1 MPTKAAFPDTT
12 NFKTL
17 SFRDIKS
24 RLGQIYTSNKL
35 NEKFLAQRWEFTL
48 ESTLLTRIQMAEPY
62 GFILKQNGEVETFQ
76 MVPPQLGSTQ
86 GTMSGTVTCNA
97 DKAKG
102 QSSVTATGGGGT
114 FKKGDLIKFSN
125 HTKVYQLSADTT
137 SDGSTAFTINIYPTL
152 QTAVSNTTTVTYN
165 NVPMT
170 VALIDDDPDFE
181 TREDGVYKYGI
192 DVREE
197 Y

>member
-1 MPTKAAFPDTT
+1 MSGTFPDTT

-17 SFRDIKS
+17 SFRDTKSTIK
-24 RLGQIYTSNKL
+24 TTDANNKL
-35 NEKFLAQRWEFTL
+35 YEKFLRQHWEL
-48 ESTLLTRIQMAEPY
+48 ALKSTLLTRAQLGTAY
-62 GFILKQNGEVETFQ
+62 GFIAKQNGLAETFTI
-76 MVPPQLGSTQ
+76 VPPNLGSTQ

-97 DKAKG
+97 TVAVG

-125 HTKVYQLSADTT
+125 HTKIYQLSADTT

-165 NVPMT
+165 DVPMT
-170 VALIDDDPDFE
+170 VALISDDPEFE
-181 TREDGVYKYGI
+181 TSEDGVYKYGI

>member
-1 MPTKAAFPDTT
+1 MSGTFPDTT

-17 SFRDIKS
+17 SFRDTKSTIK
-24 RLGQIYTSNKL
+24 TTDANNKL
-35 NEKFLAQRWEFTL
+35 YEKFLRQHWEL
-48 ESTLLTRIQMAEPY
+48 ALKSTLLTRAQLGIAY
-62 GFILKQNGEVETFQ
+62 GFIAKQNGQAETFTI
-76 MVPPQLGSTQ
+76 VPPNLGSTQ

-97 DKAKG
+97 TVAVG

-137 SDGSTAFTINIYPTL
+137 SDGSTAFTINVYPTL
-152 QTAVSNTTTVTYN
+152 QTAVSNTTTVTYD

-170 VALIDDDPDFE
+170 VYLVEEDPDFDTTIKGLYE
-181 TREDGVYKYGI
+181 YNIT
-192 DVREE
+192 VREE

>member
-1 MPTKAAFPDTT
+1 MPAKAVFPDTT

-24 RLGQIYTSNKL
+24 RLAQIYTSNKL

-48 ESTLLTRIQMAEPY
+48 ESTLLTRAQMAVAY
-62 GFILKQNGEVETFQ
+62 GYVVQQNGEAETFRI
-76 MVPPQLGSTQ
+76 VPPQLGSTQ

-125 HTKVYQLSADTT
+125 HTKVYQLTADTT

-152 QTAVSNTTTVTYN
+152 VTAITSGTTIAYN
-165 NVPMT
+165 NVQMQ
-170 VALIDDDPDFE
+170 VVLI
-181 TREDGVYKYGI
+181 EDTQQVRNDTKNLYKYKI
-192 DVREE
+192 TVREE

>member
-1 MPTKAAFPDTT
+1 MST
-12 NFKTL
+12 
-17 SFRDIKS
+17 DIAESLPK
-24 RLGQIYTSNKL
+24 R
-35 NEKFLAQRWEFTL
+35 KFAP
-48 ESTLLTRIQMAEPY
+48 AP
-62 GFILKQNGEVETFQ
+62 
-76 MVPPQLGSTQ
+76 MV
-86 GTMSGTVTCNA
+86 
-97 DKAKG
+97 AKG
-102 QSSVTATGGGGT
+102 AKGKEKSAPPAATGGSGT

-181 TREDGVYKYGI
+181 TNEDGVYEYGI

>member
-1 MPTKAAFPDTT
+1 VSGTFPDTT
-12 NFKTL
+12 NFTTL
-17 SFRDIKS
+17 SFRDTKAV
-24 RLGQIYTSNKL
+24 LKNTDGNNKL
-35 NEKFLAQRWEFTL
+35 YEKFLKQHWEL
-48 ESTLLTRIQMAEPY
+48 ALKSTLLTRAQLGTAY
-62 GFILKQNGEVETFQ
+62 GFIAKQNGQAETFTI
-76 MVPPQLGSTQ
+76 VPPNIGSTQ

-97 DKAKG
+97 TVAVG

-165 NVPMT
+165 DVPMT
-170 VALIDDDPDFE
+170 VALIGDDPDFDTDE
-181 TREDGVYKYGI
+181 KGLYRYGI

>member
-1 MPTKAAFPDTT
+1 MSGAFPDTT

-17 SFRDIKS
+17 SFRDTKSTIK
-24 RLGQIYTSNKL
+24 TTDANNKL
-35 NEKFLAQRWEFTL
+35 YEKFLRQHWEL
-48 ESTLLTRIQMAEPY
+48 ALKSTRLTRAQLGTAY
-62 GFILKQNGEVETFQ
+62 GFIAKQNGQAETFTI
-76 MVPPQLGSTQ
+76 VPPTLGSTQ

-97 DKAKG
+97 TISVG

-181 TREDGVYKYGI
+181 TNEDGVYEYGI

>member
-1 MPTKAAFPDTT
+1 MSGTFPDTT

-17 SFRDIKS
+17 SFRDTKTTLKNTDS
-24 RLGQIYTSNKL
+24 NNKL
-35 NEKFLAQRWEFTL
+35 YEKFLRQHWEL
-48 ESTLLTRIQMAEPY
+48 ALKSTLLTRAQLGTAY
-62 GFILKQNGEVETFQ
+62 GFIAKQNGNAETFTI
-76 MVPPQLGSTQ
+76 VPPTIGSTQ
-86 GTMSGTVTCNA
+86 GTMSGVVTCNA
-97 DKAKG
+97 TIAVG

-137 SDGSTAFTINIYPTL
+137 SDGSTAFTINVYPTL
-152 QTAVSNTTTVTYN
+152 QTAVSNTTTVTYD

-170 VALIDDDPDFE
+170 VYLVEEDPDFDTTIKGLYE
-181 TREDGVYKYGI
+181 YNIT
-192 DVREE
+192 VREE

>member
-1 MPTKAAFPDTT
+1 MSGTFPDTT

-17 SFRDIKS
+17 SFRDTKTTLKNTDS
-24 RLGQIYTSNKL
+24 NNKL
-35 NEKFLAQRWEFTL
+35 YEKFLRQHWEL
-48 ESTLLTRIQMAEPY
+48 ALKSTLLTRAQLGTAY
-62 GFILKQNGEVETFQ
+62 GFIAKQNGNAETFTI
-76 MVPPQLGSTQ
+76 VPPNIGSTQ
-86 GTMSGTVTCNA
+86 GTMSGVVTCNA
-97 DKAKG
+97 TIAVG

-137 SDGSTAFTINIYPTL
+137 SDGSTAFTINVYPTL
-152 QTAVSNTTTVTYN
+152 QTAVSNTTTVTYD

-170 VALIDDDPDFE
+170 VYLVEEDPDFDTTIKGLYE
-181 TREDGVYKYGI
+181 YNIT
-192 DVREE
+192 VREE

>member
-1 MPTKAAFPDTT
+1 MSGTFPDTT

-17 SFRDIKS
+17 SFRDTKSTIK
-24 RLGQIYTSNKL
+24 TTDANNKL
-35 NEKFLAQRWEFTL
+35 YEKFLRQHWEL
-48 ESTLLTRIQMAEPY
+48 ALKSTLLTRAQLGIAY
-62 GFILKQNGEVETFQ
+62 GFIAKQNGQAETFTI
-76 MVPPQLGSTQ
+76 VPPNLGSTQ

-97 DKAKG
+97 TVAVG

-125 HTKVYQLSADTT
+125 HTKIYQLSADTT

-165 NVPMT
+165 DVPMT

>member
-48 ESTLLTRIQMAEPY
+48 ESTLLTRAQMAVAY
-62 GFILKQNGEVETFQ
+62 GYVAQQNGEAETFQ
-76 MVPPQLGSTQ
+76 IVPPQLGSTQ

-125 HTKVYQLSADTT
+125 HTKIYQLSADTT

>member
-1 MPTKAAFPDTT
+1 MSGAFPDTT

-17 SFRDIKS
+17 SFRDTKSTIK
-24 RLGQIYTSNKL
+24 TTDANNKL
-35 NEKFLAQRWEFTL
+35 YEKFLRQHWEL
-48 ESTLLTRIQMAEPY
+48 ALKSTRLTRAQLGTAY
-62 GFILKQNGEVETFQ
+62 GFIAKQNGQAETFTI
-76 MVPPQLGSTQ
+76 VPPTLGSTQ

-97 DKAKG
+97 TVAVG

-137 SDGSTAFTINIYPTL
+137 SDGSTAFTINIYPPL
-152 QTAVSNTTTVTYN
+152 VTAITSTTGIAYN

-170 VALIDDDPDFE
+170 VVLL
-181 TREDGVYKYGI
+181 EDTQELRGDTTNLYKYKI
-192 DVREE
+192 TVREE

>member
-1 MPTKAAFPDTT
+1 MPAKAVFPDTT

-24 RLGQIYTSNKL
+24 RLAQIYTSNKL

-48 ESTLLTRIQMAEPY
+48 ESTLLTRAQMAVAY
-62 GFILKQNGEVETFQ
+62 GYVVQQNGEAETFRI
-76 MVPPQLGSTQ
+76 VPPQLGSTQ

-102 QSSVTATGGGGT
+102 QSSITATGGSGT

-137 SDGSTAFTINIYPTL
+137 SDGSTAFTINIYPPL
-152 QTAVSNTTTVTYN
+152 VTAITSTTGIAYN

-170 VALIDDDPDFE
+170 VVLL
-181 TREDGVYKYGI
+181 EDTQELRGDTTNLYKYKI
-192 DVREE
+192 TVREE